1 MADIKHPRHEEA
13 LSGVKAS
20 KARLLS
26 HAEARRKDKPQELAA
41 KKMQAVTGETR
52 EPEPATAAEDFKID
66 YKAAARDALNR
77 VQQELVTKEI
87 EQKVKLEL
95 ENEKLQEQLNTFEAM
110 EFEETKT
117 PSSLDMK
124 LKVISGKRFGM
135 VPQGNKIQSIISV
148 AGHQV
153 IRNLSEPSEFTLMHL
168 DTYADY
174 LRQVEPRIESRAVR
188 ALLTTGGPRMKK
200 LHGRHLEV
208 YGPYQVMLN
217 VDGISI
223 YTRTYV
229 TTDDDQM
236 GQIYLGEE
244 ELKVRRIGHD
254 AMMEQDAVHIGYEAD
269 VTAHL
274 LDTNGTKIGVT
285 GLLDTGAVVKVM
297 PIKTWERMGFTR
309 EDLIP
314 TNLRLAAAN
323 RGAIYVAGRTPITVL
338 HMGGRDLWMSFLV
351 VENLDDADQFILG
364 RDFVRKFD
372 VMIDLNNGLIRI
384 RNPDRKY
391 FKRPIN
397 RIITDENKVPVVLDR
412 KVKLQPG
419 QAVAAIF
426 RMRNLNSLSDSKQV
440 CLVPNPNS
448 QSSVILGRSFS
459 VTRNGLCVSVLLNTL
474 DTTVSIQRA
483 KKLGYAL
490 PMRTDYEET
499 QNFKKYSVKD
509 CPYHANKDK
518 ILKRINELKSIHKL
532 FSMKSKTDDGL
543 SSCSN
548 FPERPSS
555 YELDSDKPVLPE
567 IEHLKGKIGEG
578 DFEKLQD
585 LLNRNADVFS
595 KHKADIGCCNF
606 VEHEIEL
613 EEGAVPHREGARR
626 MTPHKS
632 EACRAEIE
640 MLLEYDMIEPSK
652 SPWACGVVMAK
663 KKGGQLRF
671 CCDFRYLNAVTIKDA
686 YPIPRIDE
694 SLSKLGDAKFF
705 TTLDLGSAFWQVP
718 LRKKDREKTW
728 ESRDVLRG

>member
-1 MADIKHPRHEEA
+1 M
-13 LSGVKAS
+13 
-20 KARLLS
+20 
-26 HAEARRKDKPQELAA
+26 
-41 KKMQAVTGETR
+41 
-52 EPEPATAAEDFKID
+52 
-66 YKAAARDALNR
+66 
-77 VQQELVTKEI
+77 
-87 EQKVKLEL
+87 
-95 ENEKLQEQLNTFEAM
+95 
-110 EFEETKT
+110 
-117 PSSLDMK
+117 
-124 LKVISGKRFGM
+124 
-135 VPQGNKIQSIISV
+135 
-148 AGHQV
+148 
-153 IRNLSEPSEFTLMHL
+153 
-168 DTYADY
+168 
-174 LRQVEPRIESRAVR
+174 
-188 ALLTTGGPRMKK
+188 
-200 LHGRHLEV
+200 
-208 YGPYQVMLN
+208 
-217 VDGISI
+217 
-223 YTRTYV
+223 

-274 LDTNGTKIGVT
+274 LDTNGTKIGVIV
-285 GLLDTGAVVKVM
+285 LLDTGAVVSVM
-297 PIKTWERMGFTR
+297 PIKTWERMDFTR
-309 EDLIP
+309 EDLIT

-323 RGAIYVAGRTPITVL
+323 RGAIYIAGRTPITVL

-351 VENLDDADQFILG
+351 VENLDNADQFILG
-364 RDFVRKFD
+364 RDFVRNFD

-384 RNPDRKY
+384 RNPDRNY
-391 FKRPIN
+391 VKRPIN
-397 RIITDENKVPVVLDR
+397 RITIDGNKVPIFLDR

-419 QAVAAIF
+419 QAVVAIF
-426 RMRNLNSLSDSKQV
+426 RMKNLNSLSDSKQV

-459 VTRNGLCVSVLLNTL
+459 VTRNGLCVSVLLNTQ
-474 DTTVSIQRA
+474 DTTVSIQRG

-499 QNFKKYSVKD
+499 QNLKKHNVKD
-509 CPYHANKDK
+509 CPHHANKNK
-518 ILKRINELKSIHKL
+518 ILKRINELRSIHKL
-532 FSMKSKTDDGL
+532 FSMKSETDDGL

-578 DFEKLQD
+578 DFEKLWD
-585 LLNRNADVFS
+585 VLNRNADVFS
-595 KHKADIGCCNF
+595 KHKADIGCYNF

-632 EACRAEIE
+632 EACRAEIK

-652 SPWACGVVMAK
+652 LPWARGVVMAK

-718 LRKKDREKTW
+718 LRKKDREKTGFACELGLYQW
-728 ESRDVLRG
+728 KRMPFGLCNAAATFQRLMAQALTGVTKETARMT

>member
-1 MADIKHPRHEEA
+1 M
-13 LSGVKAS
+13 
-20 KARLLS
+20 
-26 HAEARRKDKPQELAA
+26 
-41 KKMQAVTGETR
+41 
-52 EPEPATAAEDFKID
+52 
-66 YKAAARDALNR
+66 
-77 VQQELVTKEI
+77 TKEI

-95 ENEKLQEQLNTFEAM
+95 ENEKLQEQLNTFEAT
-110 EFEETKT
+110 ELEETKA
-117 PSSLDMK
+117 PSSLNMK

-135 VPQGNKIQSIISV
+135 MPQGSKIQSIISV

-174 LRQVEPRIESRAVR
+174 LRQVEPRTESRAVR

-200 LHGRHLEV
+200 LHGRYLEV

-236 GQIYLGEE
+236 GQIYLEEE

-285 GLLDTGAVVKVM
+285 GLLDTEAVVSVK

-364 RDFVRKFD
+364 RDFARNFD
-372 VMIDLNNGLIRI
+372 VMINLNNGLIRI

-391 FKRPIN
+391 VKRPIN
-397 RIITDENKVPVVLDR
+397 RIIKDENKVPVFLDR

-419 QAVAAIF
+419 QAVVAIF

-459 VTRNGLCVSVLLNTL
+459 VTRNGLCFSVLLNTL
-474 DTTVSIQRA
+474 DTTVSIQRG

-499 QNFKKYSVKD
+499 PNLKKYSVKD

-532 FSMKSKTDDGL
+532 FSMKSETDDGL

-555 YELDSDKPVLPE
+555 YELESDKPVLPE

-578 DFEKLQD
+578 DFKKLRD

-640 MLLEYDMIEPSK
+640 MLLEYDMREPSK

-686 YPIPRIDE
+686 YPIPRIDDI
-694 SLSKLGDAKFF
+694 LSKLGDAKFLPHW
-705 TTLDLGSAFWQVP
+705 T
-718 LRKKDREKTW
+718 
-728 ESRDVLRG
+728 